1 MAKIITENFR
11 VKNAEDFYNTL
22 NTDDYFVVA
31 SAYSADSEAGITNS
45 LYDKIKFLNRVLF
58 GNRVDKND
66 CRFLFSKRPWVE
78 GTVYDHF
85 DDRIDV
91 STLNMFVTVLDGTD
105 SDGYYRVYKCI
116 DNNNGSQSVVKPNIV
131 PNNSEDDGYFTTS
144 EDGYTWKYMFSV
156 PSSEYQIFQTRDN
169 LPYVPDVDMINNAN
183 DGIYR
188 IAIESR
194 DANSYSLFT
203 DYMFKNETGLAEY
216 VLNSVSGEIAG
227 DDDSNFYCDITVTA
241 AQVTENIRTLDNS
254 YVGMYIEVEGKL
266 YDIVQSK
273 TRSAQ
278 APTVE
283 VEMRVRGDL
292 RNSARICYLRPKVI
306 VSNSNNSSDFKSSC
320 KAVAMLDE
328 FGGITGIR
336 VVNYGYGYTQAEA
349 KLSLPAGIAD
359 KSGSVTLRPI
369 ISSLGGH
376 GANPILE
383 LQMSKVAVVSTFY
396 SSDDT
401 LIPANG
407 SYTQVGLVRNP
418 EFTVDMSTRYDFD
431 SRIKA
436 TLSGDISAL
445 VEIGDILEQTVDGEI
460 VSAKVHEINVDGGN
474 TILSIADYSGAY
486 SGSFVEGTNANLKKT
501 EDDLSPITVTIN
513 SIETS
518 EYVNGTGTLLHFTD
532 FDAITRASETKEKI
546 KFIFDF

>member
-1 MAKIITENFR
+1 
-11 VKNAEDFYNTL
+11 
-22 NTDDYFVVA
+22 
-31 SAYSADSEAGITNS
+31 
-45 LYDKIKFLNRVLF
+45 
-58 GNRVDKND
+58 
-66 CRFLFSKRPWVE
+66 
-78 GTVYDHF
+78 
-85 DDRIDV
+85 
-91 STLNMFVTVLDGTD
+91 
-105 SDGYYRVYKCI
+105 
-116 DNNNGSQSVVKPNIV
+116 
-131 PNNSEDDGYFTTS
+131 
-144 EDGYTWKYMFSV
+144 
-156 PSSEYQIFQTRDN
+156 
-169 LPYVPDVDMINNAN
+169 
-183 DGIYR
+183 
-188 IAIESR
+188 
-194 DANSYSLFT
+194 
-203 DYMFKNETGLAEY
+203 
-216 VLNSVSGEIAG
+216 
-227 DDDSNFYCDITVTA
+227 
-241 AQVTENIRTLDNS
+241 
-254 YVGMYIEVEGKL
+254 
-266 YDIVQSK
+266 
-273 TRSAQ
+273 
-278 APTVE
+278 
-283 VEMRVRGDL
+283 
-292 RNSARICYLRPKVI
+292 
-306 VSNSNNSSDFKSSC
+306 
-320 KAVAMLDE
+320 MLDE

-431 SRIKA
+431 SRIKV

-474 TILSIADYSGAY
+474 TILSIADYSGTY